1 MEGDILEAGG
11 DHPGC
16 GSGRVV
22 KVPFRCV
29 WGWALVQ
36 RWGTEA
42 KEMVRPWK
50 LSPFE
55 KKKEVSALGT
65 VAVRECVC

>member
-1 MEGDILEAGG
+1 M
-11 DHPGC
+11 
-16 GSGRVV
+16 

>member
-36 RWGTEA
+36 RWETEA

-50 LSPFE
+50 LQSE